1 MSVSDTVV
9 RNIVKKLILGEDH
22 RDEVI
27 NMIDA
32 EFLNYTAKFFKK
44 FVEVKHSNADAEDWY
59 ENSFLSQELPNN
71 DIIVHAGLAQKTIFK
86 IYGSTHKDIVVQAAK
101 KHFHSLKSLIQQLTH
116 QEQNLEFSFSLRAK
130 EKSVQLSKKESLIL
144 INTLATKRSQIRE
157 GTWSAV
163 GKRAEQPLMRTLCKL
178 YSIEEDFY
186 LVDTGFANPTYRRE
200 VDFILIGPESGIKC
214 EVKLMGEGN
223 PENVDAVNSKDTQVF
238 VADKLS
244 DLVRNQLN
252 DNNIKWVELNGG
264 GFRKFGEV
272 LRELDFNPQ
281 EPPKNIRPHLES
293 VLDEVFSYLV
303 VPFS

>member
-22 RDEVI
+22 RNEVI

-32 EFLNYTAKFFKK
+32 DFLNYTAKFFRKI
-44 FVEVKHSNADAEDWY
+44 VEAKHSNVEAEDWY
-59 ENSFLSQELPNN
+59 ENSFLSQELPKNE
-71 DIIVHAGLAQKTIFK
+71 IIIHAGLAQKTIFN
-86 IYGSTHKDIVVQAAK
+86 IYGSSRKDIVVQAAK
-101 KHFHSLKSLIQQLTH
+101 KHFASLNSLIKQLIH
-116 QEQNLEFSFSLRAK
+116 QEQSLDFSFSLSTK

-144 INTLATKRSQIRE
+144 INTLAAKRSQIRG

-178 YSIEEDFY
+178 FSIDENFY
-186 LVDTGFANPTYRRE
+186 LIDTGFANPTYSRE
-200 VDFILIGPESGIKC
+200 VDFRLIGPEGGIKC
-214 EVKLMGEGN
+214 EVKLMGKGN
-223 PENVDAVNSKDTQVF
+223 PESADAVYSRDTQVF
-238 VADKLS
+238 IADKLS
-244 DLVRNQLN
+244 HLARSQLT
-252 DNNIKWVELNGG
+252 DNNIKWVELSSG

-303 VPFS
+303 VPSN